1 MRTPKFVSSEYLEY
15 DKSSGDEF
23 SRVEEFQWIQSL
35 LDLSH
40 HLYRF
45 SVLGAHVVNITCPD
59 TMLTGASPSHFQ
71 SPLNQTIIQLL
82 KLLQIFCLVGW
93 IDQEK

>member
-1 MRTPKFVSSEYLEY
+1 MQEPKVLSSEYLQY
-15 DKSSGDEF
+15 VKSSGDEF
-23 SRVEEFQWIQSL
+23 SRVEEVQWIQCL

-45 SVLGAHVVNITCPD
+45 SVFGVHVVNLTYPD
-59 TMLTGASPSHFQ
+59 TMLTGVSPSHFQ

-93 IDQEK
+93 IDQEE